1 MIKIDKNKALNSL
14 QEFLVPDPFLIDTRS
29 CFTVPSC
36 SISVSKC
43 PFWYNTKAAITGKI
57 TITGVM
63 RYLTE
68 AENNGQWL
76 QKKIILK
83 NGKND
88 PK

>member
-1 MIKIDKNKALNSL
+1 MIKIAKNKALNSL
-14 QEFLVPDPFLIDTRS
+14 EESLVPDPFLIDTRS

-36 SISVSKC
+36 SISVPKY
-43 PFWYNTKAAITGKI
+43 PFWYNIKAAIPGKI
-57 TITGVM
+57 TITSVM

-83 NGKND
+83 NGKKW
-88 PK
+88 P

>member
-14 QEFLVPDPFLIDTRS
+14 RESLVPDPFLIDTRS
-29 CFTVPSC
+29 CFTVSSC
-36 SISVSKC
+36 SISVPKY
-43 PFWYNTKAAITGKI
+43 PFWYNIKAAIPGKI